1 VIPVDASE
9 KKQVIKE
16 TYGKI
21 AMVGGSCCSSGC
33 CGDSSVTDLSKSIGY
48 SENDLKAAPDANLGL
63 GCGNP
68 TAFSKLNPGDTV
80 LDLGSGAG
88 FDCFLAAQK
97 VGKSGKVIGVDM
109 TQAMIEKAQANSL
122 KYSYSNV
129 EFRLGDIEDL
139 PVESESVDIII
150 SNCVINLAPDKEKV
164 FKEAFRV
171 LKPGGAMYISD
182 MVLLAE
188 LPEDLKNDKNL
199 LTSCIAGA
207 LLKEEYLRI
216 LSETGFSV
224 EILNEDLDISKRQYN
239 GLPAESLK
247 LKAWK

>member
-1 VIPVDASE
+1 MDESE

-16 TYGKI
+16 AYGKI
-21 AMVGGSCCSSGC
+21 AMVGGSCCSNGC
-33 CGDSSVTDLSKSIGY
+33 CGDSSAIDLSKSIGY
-48 SENDLKAAPDANLGL
+48 SDNDINAVPDANLGL

-68 TAFSKLNPGDTV
+68 TAFAELKPSDVV

-109 TQAMIEKAQANSL
+109 TQAMVEKAQENSQ
-122 KYSYSNV
+122 KYGYINV
-129 EFRLGDIEDL
+129 EFRLGDIEAL
-139 PVESESVDIII
+139 PVESESVDVII

-171 LKPGGAMYISD
+171 LKPEGIMYISD

-188 LPEDLKNDKNL
+188 LPENLKNDKDL
-199 LTSCIAGA
+199 LTGCLAGA
-207 LLKEEYLRI
+207 LLKEEYLGLLKRA
-216 LSETGFSV
+216 GFLV
-224 EILNEDLDISKRQYN
+224 EVLNEDLDISKRQYN
-239 GLPAESLK
+239 ELPAESLK

>member
-1 VIPVDASE
+1 VDANE

-33 CGDSSVTDLSKSIGY
+33 CSDSSASDLSKSIGY
-48 SENDLKAAPDANLGL
+48 SDNDINAVPNANLGL

-68 TAFSKLNPGDTV
+68 TAFAELKPSDV
-80 LDLGSGAG
+80 ILDLGSGAG

-109 TQAMIEKAQANSL
+109 TQAMVEKSQENAQ
-122 KYSYSNV
+122 KYGYTNV
-129 EFRLGDIEDL
+129 EFRLGDIEAL
-139 PVESESVDIII
+139 PVESGSVDVII

-199 LTSCIAGA
+199 LTSCLAGA
-207 LLKEEYLRI
+207 LLKEEYLR
-216 LSETGFSV
+216 LLKGAGFLIEV
-224 EILNEDLDISKRQYN
+224 LNEDLDISKRQYN